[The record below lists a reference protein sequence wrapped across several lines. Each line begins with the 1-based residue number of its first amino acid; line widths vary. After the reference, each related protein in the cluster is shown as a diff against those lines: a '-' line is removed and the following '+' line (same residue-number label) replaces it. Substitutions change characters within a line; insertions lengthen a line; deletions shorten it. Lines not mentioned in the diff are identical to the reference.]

1 MSVFLSGFCFEKFI
15 LLISISF
22 HIIEADEGAA
32 VLSLCRNLHSS
43 AELGE
48 LFAGRKITQDEK
60 FWEYLNQYD
69 VICLNMQQFLF
80 EADALELT
88 NYLEQEVLR
97 ELGKEYG
104 ACLSRENKFSAY
116 SIF

>member
-1 MSVFLSGFCFEKFI
+1 MK
-15 LLISISF
+15 
-22 HIIEADEGAA
+22 
-32 VLSLCRNLHSS
+32 
-43 AELGE
+43 
-48 LFAGRKITQDEK
+48 
-60 FWEYLNQYD
+60 
-69 VICLNMQQFLF
+69 QFLF

-104 ACLSRENKFSAY
+104 ACLNRENKFSAY